1 MSDYDECMRAI
12 AQVLNEHCGTP
23 AELVRPDAELQADLG
38 LDSVG
43 LLSLALELENLF
55 EIYLGE
61 DTENPPRTVDDVAQL
76 LLTRLKEV
84 RDAS

>member
-1 MSDYDECMRAI
+1 MKTYDECLQAI
-12 AQVLNEHCGTP
+12 ATVLNEHCGT
-23 AELVRPDAELQADLG
+23 ATDLVQPEAELQADLG

-43 LLSLALELENLF
+43 LLSLALELENRF

-61 DTENPPRTVDDVAQL
+61 DTENPPATVDDVAKL
-76 LLTRLKEV
+76 LIERLAEV

>member
-1 MSDYDECMRAI
+1 MEAI

-23 AELVRPDAELQADLG
+23 AELVRPAAELQADLG

-43 LLSLALELENLF
+43 LLSLALELENHF

-61 DTENPPRTVDDVAQL
+61 DTENPPKTVDDVARL
-76 LLTRLKEV
+76 LLIRLEEV